1 MQIKATA
8 GYHPHTSG
16 AAFSLIPIYLI
27 HDNQKASVGMWKSKT
42 RKVKRPVQG
51 QRAGSHWVTNSI
63 LLKYLGNGKIISR
76 GWRCPLENAQAGSVA
91 GTGFCVSP
99 SPILFADS

>member
-8 GYHPHTSG
+8 GYHPHTSDV
-16 AAFSLIPIYLI
+16 AFSLIPIYLI

-63 LLKYLGNGKIISR
+63 LLKYLGNGGEESWSIYPFIHHSLM
-76 GWRCPLENAQAGSVA
+76 GLLPTNY
-91 GTGFCVSP
+91 
-99 SPILFADS
+99 